1 MDMTPGKE
9 GWGFN
14 TFKIIII
21 IMKIDLYRIKSNK
34 IISGTWLGMSTLG
47 KIGVLLNLD
56 KNDHGFDQNK
66 EGRGKFLSKIYS
78 NDDKINRKYSPKG
91 FLVPN
96 FLNSDLNASKYA
108 NTLKPNDYNPFN
120 LVLFEPNEFE
130 LLFFI

>member
-1 MDMTPGKE
+1 
-9 GWGFN
+9 
-14 TFKIIII
+14 
-21 IMKIDLYRIKSNK
+21 MKIDLYRIKSNK